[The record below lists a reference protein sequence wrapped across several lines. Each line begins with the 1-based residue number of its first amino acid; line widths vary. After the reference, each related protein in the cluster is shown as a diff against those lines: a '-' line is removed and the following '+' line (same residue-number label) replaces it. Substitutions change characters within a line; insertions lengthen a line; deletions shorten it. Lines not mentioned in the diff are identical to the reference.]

1 MTELSRRS
9 FVISSS
15 LSAVV
20 PFSVGMVSPAHASA
34 SVLEVF
40 KSPYCGCCRVWVDHM
55 QEAGFRVKVTNL
67 EDLEPLKTRFGVS
80 RDLHSCH
87 TGIVEKYVI
96 EGHVPAADVTR
107 LLKERP
113 AATGLAVPGMPI
125 GSPGMEQG
133 GRRDSYQVI
142 LFSPTQREIFSRY

>member
-9 FVISSS
+9 FIIFSSISA
-15 LSAVV
+15 LV
-20 PFSVGMVSPAHASA
+20 PFSGRMVSPAHASA

-40 KSPYCGCCRVWVDHM
+40 KSPYCGCCGVWVDHM
-55 QEAGFRVKVTNL
+55 RNAGFRVKVTNL
-67 EDLEPLKTRFGVS
+67 EDLEPIKTRFGIS
-80 RDLHSCH
+80 QDLRSCH

-113 AATGLAVPGMPI
+113 VATGLAVPGMPI

-133 GRRDSYQVI
+133 GRKDPYQVI
-142 LFSPTQREIFSRY
+142 LFSPNERKVFARH